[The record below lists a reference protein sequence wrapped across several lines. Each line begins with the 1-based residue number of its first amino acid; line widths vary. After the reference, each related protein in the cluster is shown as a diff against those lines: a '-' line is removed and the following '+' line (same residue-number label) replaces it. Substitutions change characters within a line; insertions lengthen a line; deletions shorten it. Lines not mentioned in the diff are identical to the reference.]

1 MKIMK
6 YIIPQIS
13 RHDFLD
19 MIKISLIGAVLGGIY
34 GILHDQI
41 SFTISPEYFTK
52 FKFNQFNYADF
63 GLPDRIFVAEIG
75 ALATWWVGFF
85 CVWFLARRLLP
96 GQPKSHAHRQI
107 ILGFTLVGIFAVGA
121 GLIGFLYGIWIDLPT
136 EATHWARAFRTLNIN
151 QPENFIRVAYLHNA
165 SYLGGVFGLIVALL
179 FIKPSA
185 PKDDQNAAVA

>member
-1 MKIMK
+1 MQIMK

-13 RHDFLD
+13 RHDFSG
-19 MIKISLIGAVLGGIY
+19 MFKISLVGAVLGGIY

-52 FKFNQFNYADF
+52 FKFNQFDYADF
-63 GLPDRIFVAEIG
+63 ELPDRIFVAEVG

-96 GQPKSHAHRQI
+96 GQPKPLAYRRI
-107 ILGFTLVGIFAVGA
+107 IMGFSIVGIFAVGA

-136 EATHWARAFRTLNIN
+136 ETPYWTRAFRILNIS

-165 SYLGGVFGLIVALL
+165 SYLGGVLGLIVALL
-179 FIKPSA
+179 FIKPIA
-185 PKDDQNAAVA
+185 PEKNKNGTSI

>member
-1 MKIMK
+1 MQIMK

-19 MIKISLIGAVLGGIY
+19 MFKISLLGAVLGGTY
-34 GILHDQI
+34 GILHDQV

-52 FKFNQFNYADF
+52 FKYNQFDYADF

-96 GQPKSHAHRQI
+96 HQPRPLAYRQI
-107 ILGFTLVGIFAVGA
+107 ILGFALVGVFAVGA
-121 GLIGFLYGIWIDLPT
+121 GLVGLLYGIWVDLPT
-136 EATHWARAFRTLNIN
+136 EAPHWAHAFRTLDIR

-165 SYLGGVFGLIVALL
+165 SYLGGIVGLLTAL
-179 FIKPSA
+179 FIFKPSIQ
-185 PKDDQNAAVA
+185 KEKETET